1 MNNEEPSF
9 STKPINEPG
18 AEKKLKKVIRKK
30 PAHKKETLEEYV
42 EEKKQTKIS
51 KQLTEI
57 YKDDQGRM
65 PDMRQIKITKT
76 HTAFK
81 TFLTVVLVGGLLAAA
96 AWAGFFFMPG
106 TTDKFSEDKV
116 VLRLNGPTNIMAG
129 TTTTYQ
135 IAYENN
141 QSIAFKKATLNV
153 QYPDG
158 FVFLSS
164 NIESKN
170 AGHTEWDL
178 GRIEAGR
185 KRELSV
191 TGLTYGALNQKQSWR
206 VFLTY
211 QPENFGS
218 ELQKSAILDIVTDKS
233 PFSLTVDGSNKTLAG
248 NMAEYTFTTKKESES
263 GITKLEVKPSW
274 PKNFVLVSSSPAISK
289 DFKWTIETNKSPTP
303 STTAP
308 TSWTFKLSGR
318 FTTSTDEKEEITGAI
333 LTPANNKLF
342 TIADTKIAPQ
352 VAKNDSDFSLAIN
365 GSLSNFSIQ
374 PGGELNM
381 TLTLKNISDED
392 IDNATLKLGLNAPAI
407 QKQTLLNWAKIEDKY
422 DGNIVGSQIS
432 ANLRRGEITWDK
444 TKIPALASIKKGA
457 EVSVDIRLPLKDSAA
472 INLPDLK
479 DSSQITALAELTF
492 KDSDKKDQ
500 KISSNKIIITVNS
513 DLKFEVRDSASG
525 LVHKINWVLTNNF
538 HPLKNLT
545 LSADVI
551 GDVNVELPT
560 PTPAGEVKFDDK
572 TKKLTW
578 TIAEMPDSV
587 DVLALPITITLN
599 KADPTQELLV
609 SKVQVQADDTVTG
622 EKLDFMGDE
631 IKLK

>member
-9 STKPINEPG
+9 STKSLNESGVEIKP
-18 AEKKLKKVIRKK
+18 KKSAKKKTTR
-30 PAHKKETLEEYV
+30 KKETLEEYV

-51 KQLTEI
+51 KQLAEI
-57 YKDDQGRM
+57 YQDDQGRM

-81 TFLTVVLVGGLLAAA
+81 TFLTVVLVGGLLAAV
-96 AWAGFFFMPG
+96 AWAGFLFMPSSG
-106 TTDKFSEDKV
+106 GKFSEDKV

-129 TTTTYQ
+129 TTTTYN

-141 QSIAFKKATLNV
+141 QNIAFKKATLNV

-164 NIESKN
+164 SVEPKN
-170 AGHTEWDL
+170 SGHTEWNL

-185 KRELSV
+185 KKEISI

-211 QPENFGS
+211 QPEDFSS
-218 ELQKSAILDIVTDKS
+218 ELQKSAILDIITDKS

-248 NMAEYTFTTKKESES
+248 NIADYTFVAKKESES
-263 GITKLEVKPSW
+263 GITKLEVKPTW
-274 PKNFVLVSSSPAISK
+274 PKNFVLISSSPAISK
-289 DFKWTIETNKSPTP
+289 DFKWIIEPNKPPTP
-303 STTAP
+303 SSSAP
-308 TSWTFKLSGR
+308 DSWKFKLSGR
-318 FTTSTDEKEEITGAI
+318 FTTSTEDTGEISGA
-333 LTPANNKLF
+333 LLALANNKLF

-352 VAKNDSDFSLAIN
+352 VAKNDSDFNVAIN
-365 GSLSNFSIQ
+365 GSLNNFSIQ

-381 TLTLKNISDED
+381 TLTIKNISDED
-392 IDNATLKLGLNAPAI
+392 MDNAVLKLGLNAPAI

-432 ANLRRGEITWDK
+432 ANVRRGEITWDK
-444 TKIPALASIKKGA
+444 TKIPALAKLKKGQDITL
-457 EVSVDIRLPLKDSAA
+457 DIRLPLRDATA

-479 DSSQITALAELTF
+479 DSSKITVLAELAF

-500 KISSNKIIITVNS
+500 KISSNQIVITVNS
-513 DLKFEVRDSASG
+513 DLKFETRDSANG
-525 LVHKINWVLTNNF
+525 LAHKINWVLTNNF
-538 HPLKNLT
+538 HPLKNLV

-551 GDVNVELPT
+551 GDATVELPT
-560 PTPAGEVKFDDK
+560 PTPAGEIKFDTK
-572 TKKLTW
+572 TKKITW
-578 TIAEMPDSV
+578 TIAEMPESV
-587 DVLALPITITLN
+587 DVLAMPMTITLS

-609 SKVQVQADDTVTG
+609 SKIHVQADDTVTG
-622 EKLDFMGDE
+622 EKIDFMGDE

>member
-1 MNNEEPSF
+1 MNEEPSF

-18 AEKKLKKVIRKK
+18 AEKKPKKVIRKK
-30 PAHKKETLEEYV
+30 TTRKKETLEEYV

-51 KQLTEI
+51 KQLAEI
-57 YKDDQGRM
+57 YQDDQGRM
-65 PDMRQIKITKT
+65 PDMRRIKITKT

-81 TFLTVVLVGGLLAAA
+81 TFLTVVLVGGLLAAV

-106 TTDKFSEDKV
+106 NTNKFSEDKV
-116 VLRLNGPTNIMAG
+116 ALRLNGPTNIMAG

-170 AGHTEWDL
+170 TGHTEWDL

-185 KRELSV
+185 KRELSI

-218 ELQKSAILDIVTDKS
+218 ELQKSAILDIITDKS
-233 PFSLTVDGSNKTLAG
+233 PFSLVVDGSNKSLAG
-248 NMAEYTFTTKKESES
+248 NIAEYTFTTKKESES

-289 DFKWTIETNKSPTP
+289 DFKWIIETKKSATP
-303 STTAP
+303 SSSAP
-308 TSWTFKLSGR
+308 TSWKFKLTGR
-318 FTTSTDEKEEITGAI
+318 FTTSTEDTGEITGAL
-333 LTPANNKLF
+333 LTLANNKLF

-352 VAKNDSDFSLAIN
+352 VAKSDLDFNIAIN
-365 GSLSNFSIQ
+365 GSLGNFSIQ

-392 IDNATLKLGLNAPAI
+392 IDNAILKLGLNGPAI
-407 QKQTLLNWAKIEDKY
+407 QKQTLLNWPKIEDKY
-422 DGNIVGSQIS
+422 NFYIVGTQIS
-432 ANLRRGEITWDK
+432 ANLRRGEITCDK
-444 TKIPALASIKKGA
+444 TQIPALAKLKKGD
-457 EVSVDIRLPLKDSAA
+457 EVSIDIRLPLKDSAV

-479 DSSQITALAELTF
+479 DSSRITVLAELAF
-492 KDSDKKDQ
+492 KDSDKKDR
-500 KISSNKIIITVNS
+500 KLSSNKILITVNS
-513 DLKFEVRDSASG
+513 DLKFEARDSADGS
-525 LVHKINWVLTNNF
+525 VHKINWVLTNNF
-538 HPLKNLT
+538 HPLKNLV

-551 GDVNVELPT
+551 GDVSVELPT
-560 PTPAGEVKFDDK
+560 PTPAGEVKFDAK

-578 TIAEMPDSV
+578 TISEMPDSV
-587 DVLALPITITLN
+587 DVLAMPMTITLN
-599 KADPTQELLV
+599 TADPSQELLV
-609 SKVQVQADDTVTG
+609 SKVHVQADDTVTG
-622 EKLDFMGDE
+622 EKIDFMGDE
-631 IKLK
+631 VKIKQ